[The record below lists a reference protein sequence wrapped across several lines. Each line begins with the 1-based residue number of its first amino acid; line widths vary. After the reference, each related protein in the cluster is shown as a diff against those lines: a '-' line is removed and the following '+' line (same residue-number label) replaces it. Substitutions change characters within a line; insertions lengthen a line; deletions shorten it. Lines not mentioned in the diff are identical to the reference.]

1 MLIPNLYFNNE
12 FNQILIFKIYSYN
25 DLIFK
30 CILRKLFKECSVDM
44 ITILM
49 SLLYYTCI
57 WAVHNYRAN
66 INVLTMTFF
75 LNWNL
80 YFLWKNN
87 VIIPND

>member
-30 CILRKLFKECSVDM
+30 CILRKPFKEYSVDM
-44 ITILM
+44 LTISM

-57 WAVHNYRAN
+57 WAVHNHRVN
-66 INVLTMTFF
+66 INVLTMKFS
-75 LNWNL
+75 LNSNL
-80 YFLWKNN
+80 QFLWKNN